1 MTFTKTTAATG
12 LAGIAV
18 AALALT
24 GCSGGGSGDAP
35 GGDPDT
41 LTIATTSSNQ
51 TAMDAVIAAY
61 KEANPDLDVTVNY
74 ADTEQYQTTLRT
86 QLSSNT
92 APDVFTV
99 WAGSGNPGAIDI
111 LQGAGYL
118 ADLSDSPWVEQVQPE
133 VAESLKIDGKT
144 YGLPSKLDAVGAIY
158 NAGTLDELGL
168 TAPTTWDELLD
179 FCGDVKNAGKVAFA
193 LGAQTPWVTQL
204 IDYALVANTVYG
216 DDPEFDEELAAGD
229 ATFADSG
236 WKDAM
241 TKYLEMNEAGCFNDN
256 VLGTDVNASYAM
268 VNGGDAVAVVQ
279 VLASFPQ
286 IQSTAAEGTEYGFF
300 ALPADDSGTTRI
312 PTGIGV
318 SYALNAKAKNT
329 DAGRAFIDWLGTPE
343 AITTWFEASPGIPA
357 IPTEGVVTDPVIA
370 AAEAVIAAGDTAPFP
385 DQSWPSAKVQDAHLT
400 GVQELFSGQK
410 DVDDVLKGLDAAY
423 AQ

>member
-1 MTFTKTTAATG
+1 MTFKKT
-12 LAGIAV
+12 IAV
-18 AALALT
+18 AGLAVTALALA
-24 GCSGGGSGDAP
+24 GCAGGGSDTAS
-35 GGDPDT
+35 GGDPNT

-61 KEANPDLDVTVNY
+61 KEANPELDVTVNY

-86 QLSSNT
+86 QLSSGT
-92 APDVFTV
+92 APDVFTA

-111 LQGAGYL
+111 LQAAGYL
-118 ADLSDSPWVEQVQPE
+118 ADLSDSPWVDQVQPD
-133 VAESLKIDGKT
+133 VADSLKIDGKT

-158 NAGTLDELGL
+158 NQGTLDGLGL
-168 TAPTTWDELLD
+168 IAPTTWDELLT
-179 FCGDVKNAGKVAFA
+179 FCGDVKDAGKVAFS

-204 IDYALVANTVYG
+204 IDYALVANTVYA
-216 DDPEFDEELAAGD
+216 DDPEFDQELAAGD
-229 ATFADSG
+229 ATFVGSG
-236 WKDAM
+236 WEDAM
-241 TKYLEMNEAGCFNDN
+241 NQYLEMNEAGCFNEN
-256 VLGTDVNASYAM
+256 VLGTDVNASYAAL
-268 VNGGDAVAVVQ
+268 NNGDAVAVVQ

-300 ALPADDSGTTRI
+300 ALPANDTGTTRI

-329 DAGRAFIDWLGTPE
+329 DAGQAFIDWLGTPE

-357 IPTEGVVTDPVIA
+357 IPTEGVVTNPVISG
-370 AAEAVIAAGDTAPFP
+370 AEAIIAAGDTAPFP

-410 DVDDVLKGLDAAY
+410 KVEDVLAGLDAAY
-423 AQ
+423 GSN